1 MTVETIKAV
10 ANAAKE
16 AMTMRQ
22 FFTTPRVE
30 QGWAS
35 VLSGLFETS
44 RGAVVVARLDL
55 VVGFGNLLDT
65 RGIKIPAGLVETLVV
80 ETLVVGM
87 GESVVNEMFGGSA
100 VELDPVVEMGIFV
113 TETG

>member
-1 MTVETIKAV
+1 MMVETMKTV

-16 AMTMRQ
+16 ATAMRQ
-22 FFTTPRVE
+22 FFATPRVE

-44 RGAVVVARLDL
+44 RGAVVVARVDL
-55 VVGFGNLLDT
+55 VVGIGNLLGP
-65 RGIKIPAGLVETLVV
+65 RGIKIPTGLVETLVV

-87 GESVVNEMFGGSA
+87 GESVENEMFGGSA
-100 VELDPVVEMGIFV
+100 VELDPVVEMGISV